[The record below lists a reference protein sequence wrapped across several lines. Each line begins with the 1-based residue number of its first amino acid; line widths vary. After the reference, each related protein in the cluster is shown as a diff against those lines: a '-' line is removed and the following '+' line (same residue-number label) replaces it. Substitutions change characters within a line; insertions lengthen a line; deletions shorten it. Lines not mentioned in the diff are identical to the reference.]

1 MTIPHTIELESGGAI
16 CASVVNGKVLL
27 VVSPD
32 ALLTRAECEHVG
44 DMLWACGVEAEPPA
58 TPRAHFVGFDAE
70 PGRAKP
76 ITSVDDPRVRGNT
89 ECPDVPRAGDSIT
102 SAPQG

>member
-1 MTIPHTIELESGGAI
+1 MIPHTIELESGGAI

-44 DMLWACGVEAEPPA
+44 DLLWACGVQAEPPK
-58 TPRAHFVGFDAE
+58 RLQV
-70 PGRAKP
+70 PGRARP
-76 ITSVDDPRVRGNT
+76 ITSVEDERVKG
-89 ECPDVPRAGDSIT
+89 
-102 SAPQG
+102 

>member
-1 MTIPHTIELESGGAI
+1 MRIVPPAGAGMTIPHTIELESGGAI

-44 DMLWACGVEAEPPA
+44 DLLWAAGIQAESPKSVSVSSRMNPLTGVAVP
-58 TPRAHFVGFDAE
+58 
-70 PGRAKP
+70 RAKP
-76 ITSVDDPRVRGNT
+76 ITSVEDERVRG
-89 ECPDVPRAGDSIT
+89 GS
-102 SAPQG
+102 

>member
-44 DMLWACGVEAEPPA
+44 DLLWACGMRAAPPKSLQ
-58 TPRAHFVGFDAE
+58 V

-76 ITSVDDPRVRGNT
+76 ITSVDDERVRGN
-89 ECPDVPRAGDSIT
+89 G
-102 SAPQG
+102 G